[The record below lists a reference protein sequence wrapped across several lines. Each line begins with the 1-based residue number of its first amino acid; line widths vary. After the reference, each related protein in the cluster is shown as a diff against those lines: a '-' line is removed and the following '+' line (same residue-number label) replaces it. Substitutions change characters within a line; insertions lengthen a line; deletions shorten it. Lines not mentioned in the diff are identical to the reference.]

1 MYTTYRA
8 DKTLQPLGRAT
19 SLVNGNHYPL
29 ISSQS
34 NHMCERIL
42 IYCIAGTFGL
52 LSPGYLH
59 ASAATANWH
68 INQIEINGDHKL
80 ASDKKSISI
89 QDIAHIREV
98 TKISVS
104 ELARAIGV
112 SRQAVHE
119 WIKGGSVSP
128 RNAQQLSELAQAIDV
143 FLESGIDVTPQIL
156 RRKIESG
163 PSILES
169 LDQEGVATKLAHT
182 LAKTLFRESQQRK
195 RLASRFSGRIS
206 SQLTDVDFG
215 IPHFN
220 EDV

>member
-1 MYTTYRA
+1 MYTTYSA
-8 DKTLQPLGRAT
+8 GTILQPIGAAT
-19 SLVNGNHYPL
+19 SLINGNPHAL
-29 ISSQS
+29 ISNQS
-34 NHMCERIL
+34 NHICERIL
-42 IYCIAGTFGL
+42 MYCIAGTFGL

-68 INQIEINGDHKL
+68 INQIEIGEDHKL
-80 ASDKKSISI
+80 ASDQGNIPI

-104 ELARAIGV
+104 ELARVVGV

-119 WIKGGSVSP
+119 WIKGGSISP
-128 RNAQQLSELAQAIDV
+128 KNAEQLSELTQVINI
-143 FLESGIDVTPQIL
+143 FLKSGINVTPQIL
-156 RRKIESG
+156 RRKIENG

-169 LDQEGVATKLAHT
+169 LNREGIAVELAQT
-182 LAKTLFRESQQRK
+182 LVKTLLRESQQRQ

-206 SQLTDVDFG
+206 SPLTDIDFG
-215 IPHFN
+215 TPHFN